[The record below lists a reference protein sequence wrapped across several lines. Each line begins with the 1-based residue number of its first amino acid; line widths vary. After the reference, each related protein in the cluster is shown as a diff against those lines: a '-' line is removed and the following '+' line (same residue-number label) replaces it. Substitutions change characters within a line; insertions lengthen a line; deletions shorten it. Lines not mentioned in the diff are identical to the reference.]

1 MCQSCIDDDR
11 RQLLLRSAGALAA
24 GALALG
30 GLQARAEAANV
41 PPTSLTP
48 DEALAKLKDG
58 NARFVASPELCA
70 IDLTKRREEVA
81 KGQAPWATV
90 LACADSRVPP
100 ELIFGG
106 LNLGELFVCRNAG
119 NTADT
124 DVLGTIEYGGE
135 HLGSPLVVVIGHSS
149 CGAVQAAC
157 EVAKTGAE
165 LPGHI
170 GLMVEAILPA
180 AKAVMGKDGD
190 FVANTVR
197 ENARR
202 VAEKIG
208 TESEIIKHLVHEGK
222 VKIVHAVYDLDSGR
236 VEFLA

>member
-1 MCQSCIDDDR
+1 MCQSCIDQAR
-11 RQLLLRSAGALAA
+11 RQFMLRSAAGIAA
-24 GALALG
+24 GALVLS
-30 GLQARAEAANV
+30 GLDRPARAASV

-48 DEALAKLKDG
+48 DEALAKLKEG
-58 NARFVASPELCA
+58 NERFVKSPELCA
-70 IDLTKRREEVA
+70 LDLTKRREEVA

-124 DVLGTIEYGGE
+124 DVLGTIEYGSE
-135 HLGSPLVVVIGHSS
+135 HLGSPLIVVIGHSN
-149 CGAVQAAC
+149 CGAVKAAC
-157 EVAKTGAE
+157 EVAKTGAA

-170 GLMVEAILPA
+170 GLMVDAILPA
-180 AKAVMGKDGD
+180 AKAEMGKEGD
-190 FVANTVR
+190 FVANVVR

-202 VAEKIG
+202 TAAKIG
-208 TESEIIKHLVHEGK
+208 EQSKIVSHLVHQKK
-222 VKIVHAVYDLDSGR
+222 VRIAYAVYDLDSGK
-236 VEFLA
+236 VEFIG

>member
-1 MCQSCIDDDR
+1 MKTAANSCFAPSPASPR
-11 RQLLLRSAGALAA
+11 APWL
-24 GALALG
+24 LG
-30 GLQARAEAANV
+30 GLPESGRAAGV

-48 DEALAKLKDG
+48 DEALAKPKEG
-58 NARFVASPELCA
+58 NARYVQSPELCA
-70 IDLTKRREEVA
+70 IDLTKRRGELA
-81 KGQAPWATV
+81 KGQAPWATI

-135 HLGSPLVVVIGHSS
+135 HLGSPLIVVIGHSD
-149 CGAVQAAC
+149 CGAVKAAC

-170 GLMVEAILPA
+170 GLMVEAIIPA
-180 AKAVMGKDGD
+180 AISQMGKDGD

-202 VAEKIG
+202 VAARIG
-208 TESEIIKHLVHEGK
+208 TESDIVRHLVEAGK
-222 VKIVHAVYDLDSGR
+222 VKIVHAVYDLGSGA
-236 VEFLA
+236 VEFIG

>member
-1 MCQSCIDDDR
+1 MCQSCIDQAR
-11 RQLLLRSAGALAA
+11 RQFMLRSAAGIAA
-24 GALALG
+24 GALVLS
-30 GLQARAEAANV
+30 GLDRPARAASV
-41 PPTSLTP
+41 PPTALSP
-48 DEALAKLKDG
+48 EEALAKLKEG
-58 NARFVASPELCA
+58 NERFVKSPELRA
-70 IDLTKRREEVA
+70 LDLTKRREEVA

-124 DVLGTIEYGGE
+124 DVLGTIEYGSE
-135 HLGSPLVVVIGHSS
+135 HLGSPLIVVIGHSN

-157 EVAKTGAE
+157 EVAKTGAT

-170 GLMVEAILPA
+170 GLMVDAILPA
-180 AKAVMGKDGD
+180 AKAEMGKDGD
-190 FVANTVR
+190 FVANVVR

-202 VAEKIG
+202 TAAKIG
-208 TESEIIKHLVHEGK
+208 DQS
-222 VKIVHAVYDLDSGR
+222 KIVSHLMHEKKVQIAYAVYDLDSGK
-236 VEFLA
+236 VEFIG

>member
-1 MCQSCIDDDR
+1 MCQSCIDEDR
-11 RQLLLRSAGALAA
+11 RKFLLRSAAGIAA

-30 GLQARAEAANV
+30 GLPESGRAAGV

-48 DEALAKLKDG
+48 DEALAKLKEG
-58 NARFVASPELCA
+58 NARYVQSPELCA
-70 IDLTKRREEVA
+70 IDLTKRRGELA
-81 KGQAPWATV
+81 KGQAPWATI

-135 HLGSPLVVVIGHSS
+135 HLGSPLIVVIGHSD
-149 CGAVQAAC
+149 CGAVKAAC

-170 GLMVEAILPA
+170 GLMVEAIIPA
-180 AKAVMGKDGD
+180 AISQMGKDGD

-202 VAEKIG
+202 VAARIG
-208 TESEIIKHLVHEGK
+208 ADSDIVRHLVEAGK
-222 VKIVHAVYDLDSGR
+222 VKIVHAVYDLGSGA
-236 VEFLA
+236 VEFIG

>member
-11 RQLLLRSAGALAA
+11 RRFMLRSAAGLAA
-24 GALALG
+24 GALVLS
-30 GLQARAEAANV
+30 GLEGPARAASV

-48 DEALAKLKDG
+48 DEAMAKLKDG
-58 NARFVASPELCA
+58 NARFVKSPELCA
-70 IDLTKRREEVA
+70 LDLTTRREEVA
-81 KGQAPWATV
+81 KGQAPWATI

-135 HLGSPLVVVIGHSS
+135 HLGSPLIVVIGHSN

-157 EVAKTGAE
+157 EVAKTGAK

-180 AKAVMGKDGD
+180 ARAVMGKEGD

-202 VAEKIG
+202 VAAKIG
-208 TESEIIKHLVHEGK
+208 TESKIVEHLMHEKK
-222 VKIVHAVYDLDSGR
+222 VKIAYAVYDLDSGK
-236 VEFLA
+236 VEFIG

>member
-11 RQLLLRSAGALAA
+11 RRFLLRSAAGLAA
-24 GALALG
+24 GALAIGALG
-30 GLQARAEAANV
+30 GAARSASV
-41 PPTSLTP
+41 PATSLSP
-48 DEALAKLKDG
+48 DEALAKLKEG

-70 IDLTKRREEVA
+70 LDLTKRREEVA

-135 HLGSPLVVVIGHSS
+135 HLGSPLIVVVGHSN
-149 CGAVQAAC
+149 CGAVKAAC

-170 GLMVEAILPA
+170 GLMVGGILPA
-180 AKAVMGKDGD
+180 AKAEMGKEGD
-190 FVANTVR
+190 FVTNTVR
-197 ENARR
+197 ENARL

-208 TESEIIKHLVHEGK
+208 TQSQIIGRLVSEGK
-222 VKIVHAVYDLDSGR
+222 VKIVHAVYDLESGK
-236 VEFLA
+236 VEFLG

>member
-1 MCQSCIDDDR
+1 MCQSCIDESR
-11 RQLLLRSAGALAA
+11 RTFMLRSAAGIAA
-24 GALALG
+24 GALVLG
-30 GLQARAEAANV
+30 GLQAPARAAST

-48 DEALAKLKDG
+48 DEALGKLKEG
-58 NARFVASPELCA
+58 NARFVKSPELCA
-70 IDLTKRREEVA
+70 LGLTKRREEVA
-81 KGQAPWATV
+81 KGQAPWATI

-135 HLGSPLVVVIGHSS
+135 HLGSPLIVVVGHSN
-149 CGAVQAAC
+149 CGAVKAAC
-157 EVAKTGAE
+157 EVAKTDAV

-170 GLMVEAILPA
+170 GLMVGGILPA
-180 AKAVMGKDGD
+180 AEAELGKEGD

-208 TESEIIKHLVHEGK
+208 TESKIIKHLVHEGK
-222 VKIVHAVYDLDSGR
+222 VKIVHAVYDLDSGV
-236 VEFLA
+236 VEFLG

>member
-1 MCQSCIDDDR
+1 MCQSCINDDR
-11 RQLLLRSAGALAA
+11 RQFLLRSAAGLAA
-24 GALALG
+24 GALALS
-30 GLQARAEAANV
+30 GLQAPARAASV

-48 DEALAKLKDG
+48 DEALAKLKEG

-70 IDLTKRREEVA
+70 LDLTKRREEVA

-135 HLGSPLVVVIGHSS
+135 HLGSPLIVVIGHSS
-149 CGAVQAAC
+149 CGAVKAAC

-170 GLMVEAILPA
+170 GLMVDAILPA
-180 AKAVMGKDGD
+180 AKAEMGKEGD

-202 VAEKIG
+202 VAERIG
-208 TESEIIKHLVHEGK
+208 TESEIIKHLVQEGK
-222 VKIVHAVYDLDSGR
+222 VKIVHAVYDLDSGK
-236 VEFLA
+236 VDFLA

>member
-1 MCQSCIDDDR
+1 MCQSCIDEQR
-11 RQLLLRSAGALAA
+11 RHFMLRSAAGLAA
-24 GALALG
+24 GALMLS
-30 GLQARAEAANV
+30 GLQEKARAASV

-48 DEALAKLKDG
+48 DEALAKLKEG
-58 NARFVASPELCA
+58 NARFVNSPELCA
-70 IDLTKRREEVA
+70 LDLTRRREEVA
-81 KGQAPWATV
+81 KGQAPWATI

-135 HLGSPLVVVIGHSS
+135 HLGSPLVVVIGHSN
-149 CGAVQAAC
+149 CGAVKAAC
-157 EVAKTGAE
+157 EVAKTGAQ

-170 GLMVEAILPA
+170 ALMVDSILPA
-180 AKAVMGKDGD
+180 AKAEMGKEGD

-202 VAEKIG
+202 VAERIG
-208 TESEIIKHLVHEGK
+208 TQSKIIEHLVHEGK
-222 VKIVHAVYDLDSGR
+222 VKVVHAVYDLDSGA
-236 VEFLA
+236 VNFLS

>member
-11 RQLLLRSAGALAA
+11 RRFLLRSAGGLAA

-30 GLQARAEAANV
+30 GLQARAQAANV
-41 PPTSLTP
+41 PPTALTP
-48 DEALAKLKDG
+48 DEALAKLKEG

-70 IDLTKRREEVA
+70 IDLTRQREEVA

-124 DVLGTIEYGGE
+124 DVMGTIEYGGE

-170 GLMVEAILPA
+170 GLMVEQILPA
-180 AKAVMGKDGD
+180 AKAEMGKDGD

-236 VEFLA
+236 VEFIA

>member
-1 MCQSCIDDDR
+1 MCQSCIDTER
-11 RQLLLRSAGALAA
+11 RQFLLRSAAGLAA
-24 GALALG
+24 GALALSG
-30 GLQARAEAANV
+30 WQRPAHAASV
-41 PPTSLTP
+41 PPTSMTP
-48 DEALAKLKDG
+48 DEALAKLKEG
-58 NARFVASPELCA
+58 NARFIQSPELCA
-70 IDLTKRREEVA
+70 LDLTKRREEVA
-81 KGQAPWATV
+81 KGQAPWATI

-135 HLGSPLVVVIGHSS
+135 HLGSPLVVVIGHSN

-157 EVAKTGAE
+157 EVAKTGAK

-170 GLMVEAILPA
+170 GLMVDSILPA
-180 AKAVMGKDGD
+180 ARAVMGKPGD

-202 VAEKIG
+202 VARKIG
-208 TESEIIKHLVHEGK
+208 ADSHIIKHLVHEGK
-222 VKIVHAVYDLDSGR
+222 VKVMYAVYDLDSGK
-236 VEFLA
+236 VEFIG

>member
-1 MCQSCIDDDR
+1 MCQSCIDTER
-11 RQLLLRSAGALAA
+11 RQFLKRSAAGLAA
-24 GALALG
+24 GALVLG
-30 GLQARAEAANV
+30 GWQRPARAASV
-41 PPTSLTP
+41 PPTSMTP
-48 DEALAKLKDG
+48 DEALAKLKEG
-58 NARFVASPELCA
+58 NARFLKSPELCA
-70 IDLTKRREEVA
+70 LDLTKRREEVA
-81 KGQAPWATV
+81 KGQAPWATI

-135 HLGSPLVVVIGHSS
+135 HLGSPLVVVIGHSN
-149 CGAVQAAC
+149 CGAVHAAC
-157 EVAKTGAE
+157 DVAKTGAQ

-170 GLMVEAILPA
+170 GLMVNSILPA
-180 AKAVMGKDGD
+180 AKAMMGKPGD

-208 TESEIIKHLVHEGK
+208 TDSEIIKHLVHEGK
-222 VKIVHAVYDLDSGR
+222 VKVVYAVYDLESGK
-236 VEFLA
+236 VDFIG